1 MTRAFIMAAIVGP
14 ILIAIN
20 HSDALLRGD
29 VSLARLS
36 RMLLTV
42 LVPYTV
48 STVSSVAAIRERRNR
63 SPAESQKD
71 QEALDGRSAYRGP
84 AP

>member
-1 MTRAFIMAAIVGP
+1 MAAIVGP

-20 HSDALLRGD
+20 HSDAILRGD
-29 VSLARLS
+29 ISLARFG

-48 STVSSVAAIRERRNR
+48 STVSSVAAIREQRKA
-63 SPAESQKD
+63 SAE
-71 QEALDGRSAYRGP
+71 LRIP
-84 AP
+84 